1 MISIIKISFQSLFIL
16 ALLFCKTAVGQLN
29 IKVDEDEVD
38 RSSLGFT
45 QSYAPVL
52 SQSTPAVVSV
62 TTQQF
67 VKRILPGG
75 GNPIEDFLRRYYGY
89 PRLYQPRVEEV
100 PVPAGIGSGVIV
112 TPDGYTITNAHVIT
126 ANQNTGDLVEEVLV
140 KVSEKEEYK
149 ASIVGYDRSTDVAVL
164 KIDADRPLPF
174 VTLSNSDNL
183 EVGDVVFAVGNPLGI
198 GKTVTMGI
206 ISATMK
212 SELGVLGEDGSYENF
227 IQTDASIN
235 PGNSGGALLD
245 AKGRLIGINTA
256 IISQTRSSIGIGLAI
271 PVNMAR
277 KVLTDF
283 VEGGELRRG
292 FLGVSLGETEL
303 SGGALI
309 AEVIPGS
316 AASRAGLRQGDV
328 ILSVGIKD
336 VNSVNQTR
344 VAISQTAPG
353 TKVPLTISRSG
364 VKMTLFVTLGLMG
377 DDGNNLLPGVN
388 LEALNPKNRKKFGIP
403 SDSVGVVVAES
414 SGEKDNFKEGVLI
427 VEINGAPVR
436 TLKDVKSHLQR
447 GFNRFMVWYL
457 GKIRFVSYRIP

>member
-1 MISIIKISFQSLFIL
+1 MGFAFYLMASCHYL
-16 ALLFCKTAVGQLN
+16 TAQLK
-29 IKVDEDEVD
+29 IKVDNSQID
-38 RSSLGFT
+38 RSGTSFT
-45 QSYAPVL
+45 HSYAQVL
-52 SQSTPAVVSV
+52 SGATPAVVSV

-75 GNPIEDFLRRYYGY
+75 GNPLEEFLRRYYGY
-89 PRLYQPRVEEV
+89 PRRYQPRVEEV

-126 ANQNTGDLVEEVLV
+126 ANPNTGDLVEEVLV

-174 VTLSNSDNL
+174 VTLSNSENL
-183 EVGDVVFAVGNPLGI
+183 QVGDVVFAVGNPLGI

-212 SELGVLGEDGSYENF
+212 SELGVLGEAGAYENF

-245 AKGRLIGINTA
+245 SKGRLIGINTA

-283 VEGGELRRG
+283 VEDGGLRRG
-292 FLGVSLGETEL
+292 FLGVELNETDL
-303 SGGALI
+303 NGGAVI
-309 AEVIPGS
+309 TNVIPGS
-316 AASRAGLRQGDV
+316 AASSAGLRKDDL
-328 ILSVGIKD
+328 ILSIGKKE

-344 VAISQTAPG
+344 VAISQTSPD
-353 TKVPLTISRSG
+353 TKLPIKISRNG
-364 VKMTLFVTLGLMG
+364 VEMTLFVTLGTMG
-377 DDGNNLLPGVN
+377 EMRNNILPGVS
-388 LEALNPKNRKKFGIP
+388 LEILNNKNRKRFGIP
-403 SDSVGVVVAES
+403 NDAVGVVVVES
-414 SGEKDNFKEGVLI
+414 SGAQDNFKRGVVI
-427 VEINGAPVR
+427 VEINGAPIR
-436 TLKDVKSHLQR
+436 SLDDIRKNLQK
-447 GFNRFMVWYL
+447 GFNRFYVWYL
-457 GKIRFVSYRIP
+457 GKYRFVSYRIP